1 MPTPKV
7 VCFGEVLWDCFPE
20 GRKIGGAPLNVA
32 LGLKH
37 HALEVEMISA
47 VGEDALGDEL
57 IAFLASQQ
65 LASHIQRNAYP
76 TGTVQV
82 SLDTQGVAQYTI
94 TGPVAWDVIEA
105 GPKQLEVLAHAQAL
119 VYGSLAAREEQS
131 FQSLLGII
139 AAAAFKIFDVNLRP
153 PHYSIARLKQLMV
166 SADLIKFNEEE
177 ILEISAALESNST
190 SLKTNM
196 EFIAAHTQ
204 TPTICVTRGGEGAI
218 VLHNNTWYTH
228 GGYPITVADTV
239 GAGDAFLAAFVAG
252 FLQTNTLQQILDH
265 ACAMGA
271 LVASKEGANPK
282 ITTAEIAALKAEHNP
297 Q

>member
-76 TGTVQV
+76 TGTVAV

-94 TGPVAWDVIEA
+94 TGPVAWDAIEA
-105 GPKQLEVLAHAQAL
+105 GPKQLEVLANAQAL

-153 PHYSIARLKQLMV
+153 PHYSIERLKQLMV
-166 SADLIKFNEEE
+166 PADLIKFNEEE
-177 ILEISAALESNST
+177 ILEISAALGSNST
-190 SLKTNM
+190 SLQTNM

-204 TPTICVTRGGEGAI
+204 TPNICVTRGGEGAT
-218 VLHNNTWYTH
+218 VLYNNTWYTH
-228 GGYPITVADTV
+228 GGYPVTVADTV

-252 FLQTNTLQQILDH
+252 FLQTNTLQKTLDH

-282 ITTAEIAALKAEHNP
+282 ITTAEIAALKAE
-297 Q
+297 

>member
-1 MPTPKV
+1 M
-7 VCFGEVLWDCFPE
+7 E
-20 GRKIGGAPLNVA
+20 I
-32 LGLKH
+32 
-37 HALEVEMISA
+37 ISA
-47 VGEDALGDEL
+47 VGEDVLGDEL
-57 IAFLASQQ
+57 SAFLASQQ

-76 TGTVQV
+76 TGTVAV

-94 TGPVAWDVIEA
+94 TGPVAWDAVEA
-105 GPKQLEVLAHAQAL
+105 GPKQLEVLSNAQAL

-166 SADLIKFNEEE
+166 PADLIKFNEEE
-177 ILEISAALESNST
+177 ILEISAALGSNST
-190 SLKTNM
+190 SLQTNM

-252 FLQTNTLQQILDH
+252 FLQTNTLQKTLDH

-271 LVASKEGANPK
+271 LVACKEGANPK

>member
-76 TGTVQV
+76 TGTVAV

-94 TGPVAWDVIEA
+94 TGPVAWDAVEA
-105 GPKQLEVLAHAQAL
+105 GPKQLEVLSNAQAL

-139 AAAAFKIFDVNLRP
+139 AAAAFKIFDVNLQP

-177 ILEISAALESNST
+177 ILEISAALGSNST

-204 TPTICVTRGGEGAI
+204 TPTICVTRGGEGTI
-218 VLHNNTWYTH
+218 VLHNKTWYTH
-228 GGYPITVADTV
+228 GGYPITVTDTV
-239 GAGDAFLAAFVAG
+239 GAGDAFLAAFVVG
-252 FLQTNTLQQILDH
+252 FLQTNNLQQTLDH
-265 ACAMGA
+265 ACAMG
-271 LVASKEGANPK
+271 SW
-282 ITTAEIAALKAEHNP
+282 
-297 Q
+297 

>member
-76 TGTVQV
+76 TGTVAV

-94 TGPVAWDVIEA
+94 TGPVAWDAVEA
-105 GPKQLEVLAHAQAL
+105 GPKQLEVLSNAQAL

-139 AAAAFKIFDVNLRP
+139 AVAAFKIFDVNLRP
-153 PHYSIARLKQLMV
+153 PHYSIARLKQLME

-177 ILEISAALESNST
+177 ILEISAALGSNST

-218 VLHNNTWYTH
+218 VLHNNIWYTH
-228 GGYPITVADTV
+228 GGYPITVVDTV

-252 FLQTNTLQQILDH
+252 FLQTNTLQQTLDH

-282 ITTAEIAALKAEHNP
+282 ITTTEIAALKAEHNP